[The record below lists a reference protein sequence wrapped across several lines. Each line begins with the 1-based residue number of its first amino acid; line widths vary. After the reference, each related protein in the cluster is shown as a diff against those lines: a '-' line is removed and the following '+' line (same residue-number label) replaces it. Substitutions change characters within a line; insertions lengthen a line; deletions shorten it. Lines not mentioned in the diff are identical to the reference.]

1 VDELARRTV
10 NFIQAYL
17 ASDSDTVRSI
27 TNIAVFSLRMSSLG
41 RNAHFCCAR
50 FSSTLDNINNVN
62 WSTIIQSAGE
72 LLSNDDYFRV
82 ELIRE
87 LLQVTSGGLV
97 LSDPEFT
104 YSDITGMID
113 SLAHP

>member
-1 VDELARRTV
+1 M
-10 NFIQAYL
+10 
-17 ASDSDTVRSI
+17 
-27 TNIAVFSLRMSSLG
+27 AVFSLWMSSPLG

-50 FSSTLDNINNVN
+50 FNSTLDNNINNVN
-62 WSTIIQSAGE
+62 LNTINQCAGE
-72 LLSNDDYFRV
+72 LLSTDDYFRE

-97 LSDPEFT
+97 LSGPEFT
-104 YSDITGMID
+104 YSDITDMID

>member
-1 VDELARRTV
+1 
-10 NFIQAYL
+10 
-17 ASDSDTVRSI
+17 
-27 TNIAVFSLRMSSLG
+27 MSSPLG

-50 FSSTLDNINNVN
+50 FNSTLDNINNVN
-62 WSTIIQSAGE
+62 RSTINQYAGE

-87 LLQVTSGGLV
+87 LLQVRSGGLV
-97 LSDPEFT
+97 LSGPEFT
-104 YSDITGMID
+104 YSDITDMID